1 MSPRWSL
8 ECLGEAVDIV
18 LPYLLAFKATL
29 PIDDATMFAGRER
42 EASIPL
48 DQAAAF
54 LSYLHNVQA
63 SRRVLSKVS
72 YAFDQDLLSGRD
84 IHSLKPILED
94 SARARLIQAH
104 SRLQGQLSHECKSG
118 LLKTTVSGEVSL
130 LAIFGGQGSH
140 NVDCL
145 DELRNVY
152 MTYKIYLEDFM
163 KLAASTLE
171 RLADNSDSANYPLDA
186 GFDLLNWLDAPESAP
201 DRAQIATAPFSFPIN
216 GLISLAHYCVTCR
229 ILELDPGQMRSYLAG
244 ATGHSQGVVIA
255 AAIAGCDSWEDF
267 SHATDQAIS
276 LLFWI
281 GLESHQGTPSSFWAA
296 ASPQLAASEE
306 GFVSSM
312 LSVQGLKQK
321 ELAHILKDANSHLVE
336 DEKVHLALIN
346 SKDKM
351 VVAGP
356 TKMLHGIASLLEE
369 TRAPASLDQARV
381 PFPHRRPIIDYQFL
395 PISAAFHSPHLSNA
409 AQKILRQI
417 DLTFWASLSL
427 ALPVYHTRTGED
439 IRDLSNQELPAVLIE
454 MVTCSALDWHKA
466 CLTQRTTHILD
477 FGPSRTSNLLHDQI
491 HGSRTRII
499 FASDMSDASGGKHEL
514 LSQEQPLVPKSWSD
528 LYGPN
533 LLRDAAGK
541 YMISTRMSRLFGT
554 PPIMV
559 AGMTPTTVPW
569 DFVSSIMNAGYHVE
583 LAGGGYSNAN
593 QFEEAIRKLAG
604 SVPPHRGITCNLIY
618 VNPRAM
624 SWQIPLIRRLVS
636 EGLQIEGLTIGA
648 GVPSVEVAKE
658 YIETLGLKHISF
670 KPGSIAAIEQVID
683 IAESNPSFPIGLQ
696 WTGGRAGGHHSYED
710 FHAPILKTYGLI
722 RRAGN
727 IILTTGSGFG
737 DAQGMLPYLTGTWSE
752 QLGYSRMPFDGLLM
766 GSRMMVAK
774 EAHTSLKVKELIAQ
788 TPGTSESD
796 WYKTYTG
803 PAGGVLTV
811 RSEMGEPIHKIANRA
826 VMLWSE
832 LDRTV
837 FSIKDPVKRLATL
850 RDRRELII
858 ARLNS
863 DYAKPWFAVDFRGN
877 IVDIE
882 DMTYFECMN
891 RLITLMYVKN
901 QTRWVH
907 TSYQSLFYD
916 FISRVQ
922 ERLSPIKN
930 FKLNKLFEPER
941 LLADFVQ
948 SYPEAET
955 ELLNPEDVSFFI
967 GLCKR
972 RGQKPVNFIPRL
984 DENFETWFKKDSL
997 WQMEDLDAVV
1007 DQDPERVCIIHGPVA
1022 ARHSNSTDESVAEIL
1037 NRISDDMT
1045 DSLLSS
1051 EAANTTTEAALPRH
1065 PCEEPLSTDLAFL
1078 EIVTIIHPVQSVY
1091 RLKSSP
1097 SEAQRALLLRHLLAG
1112 NNSWI
1117 VACLT
1122 DKYITRRGQRF
1133 SNPIRSAFVPE
1144 KEEVLTLTY
1153 HSGKQNIDSL
1163 ILSRKGSGN
1172 NEFYDALE
1180 ISSTD
1185 SERIDITLR
1194 APSLRGLQP
1203 HKIEFE
1209 FVFARQ
1215 GPHSGLEDV
1224 TEDRQGRIR
1233 AFYASRWSIDHASF
1247 INATTGSKFSGET
1260 VTLSRKK
1267 VESFISV
1274 ISRAQ
1279 GDYSASRR
1287 PGSWVPLDLGIV
1299 AAWTALTKPLLVHEV
1314 GGDLF
1319 RLLHRSNSFELC
1331 AGAEPLKI
1339 GDLLETSSRINAVT
1353 IQPQG
1358 KLLEVAAVVER
1369 RGEPV
1374 MRVNSAFFIQGQFSE
1389 DGKSFRSTEEPEM
1402 RLTVQ
1407 SRKIQSLLMSRK
1419 WLKIDDPN
1427 MDLVGKTLLF
1437 KIRSNATFKPT
1448 SGLFDLL
1455 VTGEVCCLSN
1465 SQSPVTIGNVGFSQG
1480 SCAGNPVMEFLYRH
1494 GSSARLLQP
1503 VEAAGWTVSKP
1514 QLIQVPNLSKE
1525 YSDVSTDRNPIHVC
1539 PVLAGFAQLPGPITH
1554 GMYTSAIVRRA
1565 IEQEVAGSDC
1575 SRFRRWHTSFEDF
1588 VSAGDVLRIEVQH
1601 RSMTDGRMVLDVQV
1615 YNHTSN
1621 DKVMN
1626 AEAEVEQPRTAYL
1639 FCGQGSQEKGMG
1651 MALYDTD
1658 DAAKTIWDR
1667 GDQYMFNL
1675 YGFSLLELVRNDP
1688 KKMTIYFG
1696 GTRGRKIRSNYLAMG
1711 RKALRN
1717 GQEVV
1722 VPIIDGLT
1730 YESES
1735 YTFQDPRGLLFSTQF
1750 AQPAISLMNL
1760 AEMASLKSR
1769 SLVPADLQFAG
1780 HSLGEYSALAGCA
1793 DFMSLES
1800 LLSLTFYRGLMMQE
1814 SMERD
1819 AAGNTDFS
1827 MVAVNPS
1834 RVGKNF
1840 TEDNLN
1846 LLVRQIA
1853 SHSGLLLEIVN
1864 YNVEQQQYV
1873 CAGHLQALWIL
1884 GQTCD
1889 QLACDPRYK
1898 ARNVDDIR
1906 ETVLHQVPASSI
1918 LPQPIEL
1925 DRGRATVPL
1934 NGINV
1939 PFHSSYL
1946 RGGIDTYR
1954 EYLKESI
1961 VEENIAPD
1969 RLVGR
1974 FIPNVI
1980 GKPFSVDRSYVEEVA
1995 QITGSVPLQRMLA
2008 AYG

>member
-1 MSPRWSL
+1 MDEQSQNFLLSPLSVDMSPQWCF

-18 LPYLLAFKATL
+18 LPSLSAFKATL
-29 PIDDATMFAGRER
+29 PNDDAVMFAGRER

-48 DQAAAF
+48 NEAAAF
-54 LSYLHNVQA
+54 LSYLHEVQA

-72 YAFDQDLLSGRD
+72 HAFDQDLLSGND
-84 IHSLKPILED
+84 IHSLTPLLEG
-94 SARARLIQAH
+94 SARNRLIQAY
-104 SRLQGQLSHECKSG
+104 SRLQDDLSHKCKSA
-118 LLKTTVSGEVSL
+118 LLKATVSGEISL

-152 MTYKIYLEDFM
+152 NNYKIYLEDFM

-171 RLADNSDSANYPLDA
+171 RLADNSDSAAYPLDT
-186 GFDLLNWLDAPESAP
+186 GFDLTNWLDSPESAP
-201 DRAQIATAPFSFPIN
+201 DRAQLATSPYSFPIN
-216 GLISLAHYCVTCR
+216 GVISLAHYCATCR
-229 ILELDPGQMRSYLAG
+229 ILGLDPGQMRSYLAG

-267 SHATDQAIS
+267 SRVTDQVIS
-276 LLFWI
+276 LLFWM
-281 GLESHQGTPSSFWAA
+281 GLESHQGTPSSSWAA
-296 ASPQLAASEE
+296 ASPRLGDAEKH
-306 GFVSSM
+306 FVSSM
-312 LSVQGLKQK
+312 LSVQGLKHK
-321 ELAHILKDANSHLVE
+321 ELARILKDANSHLDE
-336 DEKVHLALIN
+336 SEKVHLALVN

-356 TKMLHGIASLLEE
+356 TRTLHGIAALLEE
-369 TRAPASLDQARV
+369 TRAPDGLDQARI
-381 PFPHRRPIIDYQFL
+381 PFPHRRPFIDYQFL
-395 PISAAFHSPHLSNA
+395 PISAAFHSPHLGDA
-409 AQKILRQI
+409 ARKVLKQV
-417 DLTFWASLSL
+417 DLTFWTSVSL
-427 ALPVYHTRTGED
+427 AIPVYHTLTGED
-439 IRDLSNQELPAVLIE
+439 IRGILNQDLPAVLVQ
-454 MVTCSALDWHKA
+454 MVMCDALDWHKA

-477 FGPSRTSNLLHDQI
+477 FGPSRTSNLLHDQV

-499 FASDMSDASGGKHEL
+499 FASDLSDDFGGKQEI
-514 LSQEQPLVPKSWSD
+514 LSEEQPSIPKSWSD
-528 LYGPN
+528 LYGPK
-533 LLRDAAGK
+533 LLQDADGK
-541 YMISTRMSRLFGT
+541 YRISTRMSRLFGT

-624 SWQIPLIRRLVS
+624 SWQIPLIRRLIS

-670 KPGSIAAIEQVID
+670 KPGSIGAIEQVIN
-683 IAESNPSFPIGLQ
+683 IAEANPSFPIGLQ

-722 RRAGN
+722 RREAN

-752 QLGYSRMPFDGLLM
+752 QLGYPRMPFDGLLM

-774 EAHTSLKVKELIAQ
+774 EAHTSPKVKELIAQ

-832 LDRTV
+832 LDRTI
-837 FSIKDPVKRLATL
+837 FSIKDPIKRLAAL
-850 RDRRELII
+850 HERREHII

-863 DYAKPWFAVDFRGN
+863 DYAKPWFAIDSKGH

-882 DMTYFECMN
+882 DMTYLECMN
-891 RLITLMYVKN
+891 RLVTLMYVKN
-901 QTRWVH
+901 QARWVH
-907 TSYQSLFYD
+907 ESYQTLFYN
-916 FISRVQ
+916 FIARVQ
-922 ERLSPIKN
+922 ERLPARTD
-930 FKLNKLFEPER
+930 FKLNKLCKPED
-941 LLADFVQ
+941 LLADFVK

-955 ELLNPEDVSFFI
+955 ELLYPEDVSFFI

-997 WQMEDLDAVV
+997 WQMEDLDAVIG
-1007 DQDPERVCIIHGPVA
+1007 QDPERVCIIHGPVA
-1022 ARHSNSTDESVAEIL
+1022 ARHSNSTSESAADIL

-1045 DSLLSS
+1045 ESLLPSY
-1051 EAANTTTEAALPRH
+1051 AGDVTTETELPRH
-1065 PCEEPLSTDLAFL
+1065 PCDEPLSADLDFL

-1097 SEAQRALLLRHLLAG
+1097 SQAQRALLLQYLLAG
-1112 NNSWI
+1112 NNPWI

-1122 DKYITRRGQRF
+1122 DKYITHRGQRF
-1133 SNPIRSAFVPE
+1133 TNPVRIAFVPGI
-1144 KEEVLTLTY
+1144 EEVLTLTY
-1153 HSGKQNIDSL
+1153 HSAGKSIDSL
-1163 ILSRKGSGN
+1163 ILSRKGSGS

-1185 SERIDITLR
+1185 GKRIDITLR

-1203 HKIEFE
+1203 HKVTFE

-1224 TEDRQGRIR
+1224 TEDRQARIR
-1233 AFYASRWSIDHASF
+1233 AFYASRWSIDHTSF
-1247 INATTGSKFSGET
+1247 VNATTGSKFSGET
-1260 VTLSRKK
+1260 ITLSRKT
-1267 VESFISV
+1267 VESFVSV

-1279 GDYSASRR
+1279 GDYSTSRR

-1319 RLLHRSNSFELC
+1319 RLLHRSNSFDLC

-1339 GDLLETSSRINAVT
+1339 GDSLETSSRINAVT
-1353 IQPQG
+1353 VQPQG
-1358 KLLEVAAVVER
+1358 KLLEVVATVER
-1369 RGEPV
+1369 HGKPV
-1374 MRVNSAFFIQGQFSE
+1374 MKVNSAFFIQGQFSE

-1407 SRKIQSLLMSRK
+1407 SRKIQSLLVSRQ
-1419 WLKIDDPN
+1419 WLKIDDPSLE
-1427 MDLVGKTLLF
+1427 LVGKTLLF
-1437 KIRSNATFKPT
+1437 KIRSNATFKPM
-1448 SGLFDLL
+1448 SSLFDLL
-1455 VTGEVCCLSN
+1455 VTGEVCCLSKG
-1465 SQSPVTIGNVGFSQG
+1465 QSPVPIGNVGFSQA
-1480 SCAGNPVMEFLYRH
+1480 SCAGNPVMDFLRRH
-1494 GSSARLLQP
+1494 GSSTRQLQP
-1503 VEAAGWTVSKP
+1503 VEAAGWTASKP
-1514 QLIQVPNLSKE
+1514 RLIQVPNLSKE

-1565 IEQEVAGSDC
+1565 IEEEMAGSDY

-1588 VSAGDVLRIEVQH
+1588 VCAGDALRIEVQH
-1601 RSMTDGRMVLDVQV
+1601 RSMIEGRMALDVQV

-1621 DKVMN
+1621 DKVMK

-1658 DAAKTIWDR
+1658 DFAKTTWDR
-1667 GDQYMFNL
+1667 GDRYMFNL
-1675 YGFSLLELVRNDP
+1675 YGSLYHPYCGAQLTYLLGFSLLDLVRNDP

-1696 GTRGRKIRSNYLAMG
+1696 GSTGRKIRSNYLAMT

-1717 GQEVV
+1717 GQEVA
-1722 VPIIDGLT
+1722 VPVIDGLT
-1730 YESES
+1730 PESES

-1769 SLVPADLQFAG
+1769 GLVPQDLQFAG

-1793 DFMSLES
+1793 EFMSLES

-1834 RVGKNF
+1834 RVGKS
-1840 TEDNLN
+1840 E
-1846 LLVRQIA
+1846 
-1853 SHSGLLLEIVN
+1853 
-1864 YNVEQQQYV
+1864 
-1873 CAGHLQALWIL
+1873 
-1884 GQTCD
+1884 
-1889 QLACDPRYK
+1889 
-1898 ARNVDDIR
+1898 
-1906 ETVLHQVPASSI
+1906 
-1918 LPQPIEL
+1918 
-1925 DRGRATVPL
+1925 
-1934 NGINV
+1934 
-1939 PFHSSYL
+1939 
-1946 RGGIDTYR
+1946 
-1954 EYLKESI
+1954 
-1961 VEENIAPD
+1961 
-1969 RLVGR
+1969 
-1974 FIPNVI
+1974 
-1980 GKPFSVDRSYVEEVA
+1980 
-1995 QITGSVPLQRMLA
+1995 
-2008 AYG
+2008 